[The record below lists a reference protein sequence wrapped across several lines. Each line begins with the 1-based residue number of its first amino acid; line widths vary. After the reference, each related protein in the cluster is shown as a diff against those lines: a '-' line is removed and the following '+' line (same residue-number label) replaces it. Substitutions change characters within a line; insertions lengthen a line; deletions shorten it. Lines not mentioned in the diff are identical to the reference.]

1 MEKKTEKALGKHV
14 INLYST
20 GISGMVKIKDVHKLQ
35 QDIENDPIIKV
46 QMASLGCLLVC
57 TFGSLLAPVSVLAHT
72 INNLDLGDEQGHENE
87 GYKID

>member
-57 TFGSLLAPVSVLAHT
+57 TFGSLLAPVLVLAHT

>member
-57 TFGSLLAPVSVLAHT
+57 TFGSLLAPVLVLAHA

>member
-46 QMASLGCLLVC
+46 QMASLGCLLEC